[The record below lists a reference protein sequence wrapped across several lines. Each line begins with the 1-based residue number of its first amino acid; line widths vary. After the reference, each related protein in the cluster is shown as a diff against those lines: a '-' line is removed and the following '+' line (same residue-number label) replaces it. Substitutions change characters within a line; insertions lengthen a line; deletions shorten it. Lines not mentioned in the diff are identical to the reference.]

1 MTARRHVAL
10 RQSGPLG
17 DFLRS
22 TGIRPVGDG
31 IAKQGNRVLFFGRIT
46 PTAAEKILKSYN
58 SHNRLRREGRS
69 LTYAQSMADKEW
81 ADNCVPILFDE
92 NGQLLDGQHRLE
104 GCVTAKQAI
113 TVSIAFGVPFQSFTT
128 LDRGGKRKLA
138 DDLHTLGFAWA
149 PMRAKIANLLY
160 REMNENLL
168 VTVRSPKNPPTDVGL
183 AIATGDELGDAI
195 TRALHFVY
203 GFSHQWKP
211 KKLFERAEGAFFFMK
226 LEPLDQPAAV
236 EYLHHLISGQV
247 PVGSTAE
254 HICTAVRNRL
264 IGIDRKNPDAQ
275 ALRLLAIQAG
285 WQRFCT
291 AGNSVV
297 RDYRVKALRHKRTGE
312 PNLTALPEFK
322 KPSRRVKTVTA
333 AWFLEHSN
341 FDAIMAAGERAA
353 EKFLERKAA
362 TQQDVAARAER
373 IRDRLVETEE

>member
-1 MTARRHVAL
+1 MTARRHAAL

-46 PTAAEKILKSYN
+46 PSAADKILKEYN
-58 SHNRLRREGRS
+58 SHNRLRREGRV
-69 LTYAQSMADKEW
+69 TGYAQSMKDKEW

-104 GCVTAKQAI
+104 GCVVSKKALV
-113 TVSIAFGVPFQSFTT
+113 VSIAFGVPFQSFTS
-128 LDRGGKRKLA
+128 LDRGGKRKLP

-149 PMRAKIANLLY
+149 PDRAKIANLLY
-160 REMNENLL
+160 REMNDNLL
-168 VTVRSPKNPPTDVGL
+168 VTTRPPKNPPTDVGL
-183 AIATGDELGDAI
+183 AIATGDEMGDAI

-211 KKLFERAEGAFFFMK
+211 KKLFERSEAAFFFMK
-226 LEPLDQPAAV
+226 LEPLDQPAGV

-247 PVGSTAE
+247 PPGSSAE

-264 IGIDRKNPDAQ
+264 IAIDRKDKDAQ
-275 ALRLLAIQAG
+275 ALRLLAIHAG

-291 AGNSVV
+291 SGNGVV
-297 RDYRVKALRHKRTGE
+297 RDYRVKKLRDQRTGN
-312 PNLTALPEFK
+312 PRVVALPEFK
-322 KPSRRVKTVTA
+322 TPTRRVKTATA

-341 FDAIMAAGERAA
+341 FDGIMTSGQRRA
-353 EKFLERKAA
+353 EQFLERGRIR
-362 TQQDVAARAER
+362 QQDTATRAER
-373 IRDRLVETEE
+373 MREKLVDSE